1 MTKRFIDLEGFKNL
15 TVEEQL
21 NILHK
26 DGVHVGKRMVADA
39 PVILFQINNFYVEVH
54 YKEYRKDVS
63 KLLVSDNV
71 DVVHP
76 YLKQIHVKGLD
87 NKDE

>member
-1 MTKRFIDLEGFKNL
+1 MTKRFIGLEAFKNL

-26 DGVHVGKRMVADA
+26 DGVHVGKRTVEDQ
-39 PVILFQINNFYVEVH
+39 PVILFQVNDFYVEVH
-54 YKEYRKDVS
+54 YKEYRKDVN

-71 DVVHP
+71 DMVHP
-76 YLKQIHVKGLD
+76 YLKQIQVKGLD